1 MASVVLVTI
10 MEVDA
15 SSSSKR
21 QKRKQ
26 STSPP
31 VEVGCFDLLKQLA
44 CSLQCGGK
52 TLSVK
57 ETVPITSSSSA
68 SDTSIPEKKKTCK
81 RKKSTQASK
90 AKLKRQQTSP
100 PPSPVTDKRPEKQT
114 DQHQSSV

>member
-1 MASVVLVTI
+1 

-26 STSPP
+26 STSPS

-57 ETVPITSSSSA
+57 ETVPIISSSSA

-100 PPSPVTDKRPEKQT
+100 PPSPVTDKRPEIQT